1 MCIGDDG
8 GCFAE
13 ADDGKGC
20 RGLST
25 SSWDGQHV
33 FLFVVSLYVLLCECN
48 EYTYEWVYGLSACV
62 CMYNIYRV
70 YVCTLTCVVCV
81 CVMLYEWTCTLTCM
95 FDVCCD
101 WHFRSAQR
109 FNVTMKT
116 GNCLMH

>member
-1 MCIGDDG
+1 MLVIIVYLCSPHPQHLSNNEHLLFFRTSAHLVCVYIGDDG

-13 ADDGKGC
+13 ANDGKGC

-62 CMYNIYRV
+62 
-70 YVCTLTCVVCV
+70 VCII
-81 CVMLYEWTCTLTCM
+81 
-95 FDVCCD
+95 
-101 WHFRSAQR
+101 
-109 FNVTMKT
+109 
-116 GNCLMH
+116 